1 MDKRQL
7 SAFICVFEERNIT
20 RASEQLSLT
29 QPALSATIK
38 ALEEEL
44 GTQLFIRKPRGVDV
58 TEDARVLY
66 PHARRMIDEM
76 SALTSRFRQRRDKS
90 PLTMGIEQDIS
101 ASSLQFLLEECRTTL
116 PDALITL
123 DPGCTGDI
131 RFGCESLR
139 CEDELFIPLF
149 EESYVLAYP
158 SDHPLSKAEVLSA
171 ELLCNQAWVMYPT
184 HDSHQRFLPFYGAC
198 AETPSANA
206 GSFTLALDLV
216 EAGFGL
222 TIAPQ
227 GLVEQRCDVAAH
239 PLPGYPLLRR
249 VGICYAMQALG
260 NPLVERLL
268 EGLSK
273 TVKNTA
279 EVVVDME

>member
-20 RASEQLSLT
+20 RAAEQLSLT

-58 TEDARVLY
+58 TEDARALY
-66 PHARRMIDEM
+66 PHARRMIDDM
-76 SALTSRFRQRRDKS
+76 SALTARFRQRRDKS
-90 PLTMGIEQDIS
+90 PLTIGIEQDIA
-101 ASSLQFLLEECRTTL
+101 ASSLQKLLTQCRSDL

-139 CEDELFIPLF
+139 CEDELFMPLF
-149 EESYVLAYP
+149 DEHYVLAFP
-158 SDHPLSKAEVLSA
+158 LGHPLGDADTLTTEQ
-171 ELLCNQAWVMYPT
+171 LCHQSWVMYPT
-184 HDSHQRFLPFYGAC
+184 HDSHQRFLPFYGVN
-198 AETPSANA
+198 AELPNANA
-206 GSFTLALDLV
+206 GSFSLALDLV

-222 TIAPQ
+222 TIAPEQ
-227 GLVEQRCDVAAH
+227 LVASRCDIASR
-239 PLPGYPLLRR
+239 PLPGYPLMRR
-249 VGICYAMQALG
+249 TGICYAIQALE
-260 NPLVERLL
+260 NPEVAKLL
-268 EGLSK
+268 SSLNLAAQQNE
-273 TVKNTA
+273 VA
-279 EVVVDME
+279 ETDA

>member
-90 PLTMGIEQDIS
+90 PLTIGIEQDIS
-101 ASSLQFLLEECRTTL
+101 ASSLQFLLQECRATL
-116 PDALITL
+116 PDALLTL

-158 SDHPLSKAEVLSA
+158 AAQPPGKADLLSA
-171 ELLCNQAWVMYPT
+171 ELLCNQPWVMYPA
-184 HDSHQRFLPFYGAC
+184 HDSHQRFLPFYGAS

-227 GLVEQRCDVAAH
+227 GLVEQRCEVDSL

-249 VGICYAMQALG
+249 VGICYAMQALA
-260 NPLVERLL
+260 NPQVEMLL
-268 EGLSK
+268 DGLSQR
-273 TVKNTA
+273 VQSGEA
-279 EVVVDME
+279 VESVGA